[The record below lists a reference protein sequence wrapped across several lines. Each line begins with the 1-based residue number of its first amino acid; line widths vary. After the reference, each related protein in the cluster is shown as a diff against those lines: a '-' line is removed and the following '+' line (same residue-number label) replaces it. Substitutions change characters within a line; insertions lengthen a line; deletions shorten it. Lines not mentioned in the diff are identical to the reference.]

1 MTLQSALADLLAR
14 PAALPGETMA
24 RHPEFE
30 VAIRRSQLMRVRIM
44 LGIFPVFLC
53 VIVFRY
59 LWTRQ
64 EEGFLQMLALIVC
77 VATYEALV
85 YVLARRAD
93 RRDESLPLRFWQ
105 LNAALEA
112 LIPTLSILLIAH
124 AGVIPGYRAVVLP
137 LLLAYPLFIILSILS
152 LRPSLAIISGV
163 VSSVGYLGVVMHS
176 RLAFDAPVDDPLP
189 MNVLSLTPVY
199 FLVLGGIAAA
209 VSARIRGHVLAE
221 LHETV
226 KRESAEHELFVAG
239 KIQGGLLPTVEPEL
253 QDFRLA
259 GWSRPAVQA
268 GGDYYDWQTLPDGRV
283 ALVLADVSGHGL
295 GPAVMAVLC
304 RSYLRA
310 ALLQQD
316 TLPQALAMVNTLV
329 RDDLPDGWFI
339 TVAVAVLHPQ
349 DGRLELLSAG
359 HGPILH
365 YTASNGS
372 VEMLPADA
380 PPLGIVADLKLTT
393 AREIHLAPGDM
404 LALIS
409 DGFHEWPTP
418 TRDRFGLERLRQ
430 HLASHAASEPRE
442 LIASLLATVEA
453 FAQGTP
459 QPDDLTAVVL
469 KRNV

>member
-14 PAALPGETMA
+14 PAALPGEAMA

-44 LGIFPVFLC
+44 LCIFPVFLC
-53 VIVFRY
+53 VIVLRY
-59 LWTRQ
+59 MWTRQ
-64 EEGFLQMLALIVC
+64 EEGFLQMLVLVVC
-77 VATYEALV
+77 VAAYEAVV

-152 LRPSLAIISGV
+152 LRPSLAVISGV
-163 VSSVGYLGVVMHS
+163 VSSLGYLGVVMHS

-189 MNVLSLTPVY
+189 MNVLSLSPVY
-199 FLVLGGIAAA
+199 FVVLGGIAAA

-239 KIQGGLLPTVEPEL
+239 KIQGGLLPTAEPDL
-253 QDFRLA
+253 HGFRLA

-283 ALVLADVSGHGL
+283 VLVLADVSGHGL

-339 TVAVAVLHPQ
+339 TLAVAMLHPQ

-365 YTASNGS
+365 YTASDGS

-380 PPLGIVADLKLTT
+380 PPLGIVPDLKLST

-418 TRDRFGLERLRQ
+418 TRERFGLERLRQ
-430 HLASHAASEPRE
+430 HLANHAASEPRE
-442 LIASLLATVEA
+442 QIASLLATVEA
-453 FAQGTP
+453 FAQATP

-469 KRNV
+469 KRHA

>member
-1 MTLQSALADLLAR
+1 
-14 PAALPGETMA
+14 
-24 RHPEFE
+24 
-30 VAIRRSQLMRVRIM
+30 MRVRMM
-44 LGIFPVFLC
+44 LYVFPIFLG
-53 VIVFRY
+53 VIILRY
-59 LWTRQ
+59 IWTRQ
-64 EEGFLQMLALIVC
+64 EEGFLQMLVLILC
-77 VATYEALV
+77 VAAYESLV
-85 YVLARRAD
+85 YVLARRAE
-93 RRDESLPLRFWQ
+93 RRDESLPLGFWQ

-152 LRPSLAIISGV
+152 LRPSLAIISGL
-163 VSSVGYLGVVMHS
+163 VSSLGYLGVVMHS
-176 RLAFDAPVDDPLP
+176 RLAFDAPLDDPLP
-189 MNVLSLTPVY
+189 MNVLSLSPVY

-239 KIQGGLLPTVEPEL
+239 KIQSGLLPTVEPEL
-253 QDFRLA
+253 PNHALA

-268 GGDYYDWQTLPDGRV
+268 GGDYYDWQSLPDGRV
-283 ALVLADVSGHGL
+283 VMVLADVSGHGL

-310 ALLQQD
+310 ALLKQES
-316 TLPQALAMVNTLV
+316 LAGALAMVNTLV

-339 TVAVAVLHPQ
+339 TLAVAVLHPQ
-349 DGRLELLSAG
+349 EGKLELLSAG

-365 YTASNGS
+365 YKAGTLE
-372 VEMLPADA
+372 VDLLPADA
-380 PPLGIVADLKLTT
+380 PPVGIVEYLKLTT

-418 TRDRFGLERLRQ
+418 TRERFGLERLRQ
-430 HLASHAASEPRE
+430 HVASHASSAPRE

-453 FAQGTP
+453 SAQGTP

-469 KRNV
+469 KRHA